1 MLLQAGIQIGS
12 VFTTIVLARI
22 LSPADFGLLA
32 IVNSVIG
39 LAGLISAGG
48 LGAALIRRAGPV
60 SERASSYFNLS
71 ALLGIFSTITISALA
86 FPLSHIFGQPNAA
99 LYIAVLAPTLTL
111 TFATAIPQ
119 ALLKRERLFG
129 RVYFGLAVGATVYF
143 IGQICL
149 ALRGWGP
156 WSVIIAQL
164 LSDAVTLAFAL
175 ISCRWRPTLTLNWRL
190 VIEDLRYASGLSV
203 SQVLA
208 YLVRNCDYWL
218 LSRAAGPAALG
229 TYYIAYVIPNILRQ
243 RVSWAAQ
250 SVLFVYFSRRRDD
263 RDACI
268 RMWRE
273 VWRLQAGLGIPV
285 LAMIATTAEPLIA
298 TVFGEGWAGAAQS
311 LPILAVAAMVDLH
324 LVTVS
329 TAANALG
336 YIGLSVKI
344 LGIRVIATVAGV
356 ATCLFLSPQPIGAAC
371 GVAIGGIFAL
381 IIQERTISPRLGI
394 GLRTVWRD
402 IVVFATCSAFMALAM
417 AAIGQSLEGSSAP
430 ARLLLMICAG
440 AVTYLACGL
449 LFFRKRYVAL
459 LQEVRA
465 FLISR

>member
-111 TFATAIPQ
+111 T
-119 ALLKRERLFG
+119 
-129 RVYFGLAVGATVYF
+129 
-143 IGQICL
+143 
-149 ALRGWGP
+149 
-156 WSVIIAQL
+156 S
-164 LSDAVTLAFAL
+164 LAFAL

-449 LFFRKRYVAL
+449 LVFRKRYVAL